1 MTKQAWAK
9 MAMLT
14 TLVLATGYVS
24 SCDRPGGLEV
34 RTFRIEH
41 LRPGEAASLIE
52 PYVYGDREGAP
63 GAVSTIEGAITV
75 RETADNLE
83 RISRVLA
90 EFDQPQPDTRLHFQ
104 LIEADG
110 FTDSDASSAAIETEL
125 RKIFQFRGYR
135 LAGETFVTATDGS
148 EIQQYMRASKDT
160 YQITG
165 EVYHLSPGV
174 IRLEGVTLWGRA
186 HRLVAS
192 DHREHPPGTNP
203 GPGLNAEGRFDR
215 HPPPH
220 SACGGDGRTR
230 LKARFAPIPEDL
242 RLFPGRARTRVRI
255 LGYSDRVPY

>member
-174 IRLEGVTLWGRA
+174 IRLEGVTLWGEHTGSSLQTTVSIRPGQTLVLGSTPKDGSTATLLLTVRA
-186 HRLVAS
+186 EETA
-192 DHREHPPGTNP
+192 
-203 GPGLNAEGRFDR
+203 GPA
-215 HPPPH
+215 
-220 SACGGDGRTR
+220 
-230 LKARFAPIPEDL
+230 
-242 RLFPGRARTRVRI
+242 
-255 LGYSDRVPY
+255 